1 MQSTGN
7 SNKRTVKKDKV
18 RNVTKKLNQIIDHMS
33 DMTTGQLPTSV
44 PASSKRTRPG
54 TALVQSGVTSS
65 SNLNLVDSR
74 AS

>member
-33 DMTTGQLPTSV
+33 DMTTGQLPTSG

-54 TALVQSGVTSS
+54 TALVQSGETSS